1 MGMKKKRVYR
11 GIAIYLKPSKKTA
24 NDPAGARMAGEVNFG
39 TRRKFIAQQKTVEGM
54 MFKAR
59 RLIDA
64 ELDKTED
71 VVSEWFK
78 MRLV

>member
-1 MGMKKKRVYR
+1 METKFVYR
-11 GIAIYLKPSKKTA
+11 GIAVYLKPSKKTA
-24 NDPAGARMAGEVNFG
+24 NLPAGAKMAGEVNFG
-39 TRRKFIAQQKTVEGM
+39 KRRKFIAQQKTVAGV

-64 ELDKTED
+64 ELAKTENVID
-71 VVSEWFK
+71 DWFK

>member
-1 MGMKKKRVYR
+1 MTMKKKRVYR

-24 NDPAGARMAGEVNFG
+24 NLPAGARMAGEVNFG
-39 TRRKFIAQQKTVEGM
+39 TRRKFVAQQKTVEGM

-64 ELDKTED
+64 ELDKTGNVID
-71 VVSEWFK
+71 DWFK

>member
-1 MGMKKKRVYR
+1 METKYVYR
-11 GIAIYLKPSKKTA
+11 GIAVYLKPSKKTA
-24 NDPAGARMAGEVNFG
+24 NLPAGAKMAGEVNFG
-39 TRRKFIAQQKTVEGM
+39 KRRKFIAQQKTAGGM
-54 MFKAR
+54 MYKAR

>member
-24 NDPAGARMAGEVNFG
+24 NHEAGARMAGEVNFG

-54 MFKAR
+54 MYKAR

-64 ELDKTED
+64 ELDKTVS
-71 VVSEWFK
+71 VVDEWF
-78 MRLV
+78 RTALV

>member
-1 MGMKKKRVYR
+1 MSMKRKRVYR

-24 NDPAGARMAGEVNFG
+24 NHEAGARMAGEVNFG
-39 TRRKFIAQQKTVEGM
+39 TRRTFIAQQKTVEGM

-64 ELDKTED
+64 ELDKTGNVID
-71 VVSEWFK
+71 DWFK

>member
-1 MGMKKKRVYR
+1 MTMKKKRVYR

-71 VVSEWFK
+71 VVGKWF
-78 MRLV
+78 RTALV

>member
-1 MGMKKKRVYR
+1 MSMETKFVYR
-11 GIAIYLKPSKKTA
+11 GIAVYLKPSKKTA
-24 NDPAGARMAGEVNFG
+24 NLPAGARMAGEVNFG

-71 VVSEWFK
+71 VVGKWF
-78 MRLV
+78 RTALV